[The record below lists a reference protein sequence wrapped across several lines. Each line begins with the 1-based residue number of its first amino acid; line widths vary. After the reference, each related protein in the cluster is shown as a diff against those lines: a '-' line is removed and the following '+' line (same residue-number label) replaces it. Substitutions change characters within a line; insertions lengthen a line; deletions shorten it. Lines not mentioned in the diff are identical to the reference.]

1 MKKFKLNGFEV
12 SSRITLSI
20 ICFLAALMHLTYLI
34 LFANF
39 RMFHLM
45 IFNIASVCFYIISGL
60 ITKKNEVNK
69 HTMWWIVAFLSE
81 VSLHAVLCTL
91 IMGVDTYF
99 ILFPIIA
106 LPICVFYL
114 FYYCDRKT
122 FTKMLVIFV
131 AATYLLT
138 AVTIVLSEIFGDS
151 IPFAVSFL
159 SRREKTIIRNVNL
172 FFSTSVLFV
181 FTMMFYLE
189 MSRMLDKL
197 RDSTDK
203 LQYTATHDALT
214 GLTNRRNF
222 WDYFGALFKNGEH
235 YSIAMGDL
243 DSFKNINDT
252 YGHGC
257 GDLVLRAVAD
267 IINESTAGNEIACR
281 WGGEEMVVVFLGS
294 RSAALERLETIRSR
308 IESLALSYEGLVVH
322 VTMTFGFADSDET
335 ARAVAESH
343 IEKSKD
349 GETVSKNY
357 EVESLISLVD
367 KRLYVGKNSG
377 KNVIIN
383 S

>member
-222 WDYFGALFKNGEH
+222 
-235 YSIAMGDL
+235 
-243 DSFKNINDT
+243 
-252 YGHGC
+252 
-257 GDLVLRAVAD
+257 
-267 IINESTAGNEIACR
+267 
-281 WGGEEMVVVFLGS
+281 
-294 RSAALERLETIRSR
+294 
-308 IESLALSYEGLVVH
+308 
-322 VTMTFGFADSDET
+322 
-335 ARAVAESH
+335 
-343 IEKSKD
+343 
-349 GETVSKNY
+349 
-357 EVESLISLVD
+357 
-367 KRLYVGKNSG
+367 
-377 KNVIIN
+377 
-383 S
+383 